1 MDKQRDIYG
10 EWVYNTL
17 VEIKGLGFMR
27 YLGKTRSGASYT
39 ALPPDPPLS
48 WMLTSKRSSS
58 AARKCGKP
66 KPLTT
71 IVLVPP
77 ILTSQRRSSFPPL
90 TAAAKVQ
97 LYAAVEGCLA
107 GRLREESYNDVVAEA
122 TNLFYKDSE
131 QATGDSRRGDFIA
144 VSAGVSFGGG
154 QKRPGALLNNKRNC
168 TICSQMVLSWAIMG
182 IVGFATGLLTET
194 IQILFGDTSHQ
205 ALLSLLLESPPFLP
219 ALSILA
225 RTPLQFHMS
234 MLPTSFG
241 GWCCINALGH
251 FNPDLGGHLVLWDLK
266 LII

>member
-1 MDKQRDIYG
+1 
-10 EWVYNTL
+10 
-17 VEIKGLGFMR
+17 
-27 YLGKTRSGASYT
+27 
-39 ALPPDPPLS
+39 
-48 WMLTSKRSSS
+48 MLTSKRSSS

-97 LYAAVEGCLA
+97 LYAAVEGVHVARMAEARARGCLA
-107 GRLREESYNDVVAEA
+107 GRLREESYNEVVAEA

-154 QKRPGALLNNKRNC
+154 QKSGPGALLNNKRNC

-182 IVGFATGLLTET
+182 IVGFATG
-194 IQILFGDTSHQ
+194 I
-205 ALLSLLLESPPFLP
+205 SLYLIFFPP
-219 ALSILA
+219 SILHA
-225 RTPLQFHMS
+225 KAFSRPTHRNYSNTIRRHLTPSTPISATGVTAFS
-234 MLPTSFG
+234 ACTFNFG
-241 GWCCINALGH
+241 PHTITVPHVNAANLVWG
-251 FNPDLGGHLVLWDLK
+251 LVLH
-266 LII
+266 